1 MEDLT
6 KNEKAQLILD
16 EVGILLNKK
25 PISASTAKASFL
37 KQRLKE
43 HSEEELIS
51 FVNWQWNQWS
61 NWELREQ
68 YFRPETLFQK
78 KRVSEAM
85 DQVVLGEQ
93 PLTVQPNHERFRKE
107 PVTKQ
112 ECSLE
117 DFRSYVLAPSRYYG
131 YHYRRMTDLK
141 KKKIDQLILE
151 DYQSGTP
158 AYHCLK
164 LNIFEQIRKEE
175 DVRLEKQ
182 IRQTA

>member
-1 MEDLT
+1 MTEND
-6 KNEKAQLILD
+6 KAQLILD
-16 EVGILLNKK
+16 EIGILQKKK
-25 PISASTAKASFL
+25 PISASTVKASYL
-37 KQRLKE
+37 KQRLKDWSDE
-43 HSEEELIS
+43 QLIA
-51 FVNWQWNQWS
+51 FVNWQWKQWE
-61 NWELREQ
+61 NWELREN

-85 DQVVLGEQ
+85 DKVSLGEQ
-93 PLTVQPNHERFRKE
+93 PLSPQPTDGKTVVKKDQ
-107 PVTKQ
+107 
-112 ECSLE
+112 CSLI
-117 DFRSYVLAPSRYYG
+117 DYTSYVLAPTRYYG

-151 DYQSGTP
+151 DYQSGKP

-175 DVRLEKQ
+175 NVRSKEQ